1 MKSFAFAAR
10 SLFRQPGR
18 ASLGILGIAAVGALL
33 FDMLLLSRG
42 LVVSFRDLLDNVGF
56 DVRVLAT
63 DAVIVGGPRI
73 SRAGGVADD
82 LAKLPQVAEA
92 MSLRMAEG
100 DADRPDGP
108 DLRVGITGV
117 DLGRRRPWTL
127 VSGEDLGPDQ
137 PTGSVPAIL
146 LTRELAEALNKHAG
160 DEVALRVVCG
170 TDRTALPPATFH
182 IAGIADFPFDSG
194 EQFSAAASRSNLS
207 RACGDEA
214 DDAADMLLVASREG
228 YGADAAVAA
237 IRGRHPELHPATNEQ
252 IVARMR
258 DTGFTY
264 FQQISAVLSTITM
277 VFGFLLI
284 TVLLTV
290 SVNQR
295 LGEIAALRALG
306 FSRGRVAADVLSQSL
321 LLVGCGGILALPLG
335 VGLSVWL
342 DAILKAMPG
351 IPASMHFFVFEGR
364 ALALHGALL
373 ALTAFF
379 AAVYPMWLVIS
390 LPIATTLRN
399 EVVS

>member
-1 MKSFAFAAR
+1 MKALGFAAR

-56 DVRVLAT
+56 DVRVLAS
-63 DAVIVGGPRI
+63 DAVVIGGPRI
-73 SRAGGVADD
+73 QQASGLAGDIAT
-82 LAKLPQVAEA
+82 LPEVAEA
-92 MSLRMAEG
+92 TALRMADGE
-100 DADRPDGP
+100 ADLPDG
-108 DLRVGITGV
+108 RVITVSITGV
-117 DLGRRRPWTL
+117 DLGRHQPWTL
-127 VSGEDLGPDQ
+127 IAGDQLGPD
-137 PTGSVPAIL
+137 PLSGPPSL
-146 LTRELAEALNKHAG
+146 LITEQLASALNKQVGARI
-160 DEVALRVVCG
+160 ALRILCG
-170 TDRTALPPATFH
+170 SDRMALPLTTFRVV
-182 IAGIADFPFDSG
+182 GLADFPFDAA
-194 EQFSAAASRSNLS
+194 EQLSAAASRTSMA
-207 RACGDEA
+207 RACGD
-214 DDAADMLLVASREG
+214 DAGDVADMLLVSSRPG
-228 YGADAAVAA
+228 YGPDAAVAA
-237 IRGRHPELHPATNEQ
+237 IRRQYPGLHPATNEQ

-264 FQQISAVLSTITM
+264 FQQISVVLSTITM

-306 FSRGRVAADVLSQSL
+306 FSRARVSADVLSQSV
-321 LLVGCGGILALPLG
+321 LLVGCGGVLALPLG
-335 VGLSVWL
+335 AALSVWL

-364 ALALHGALL
+364 TLALHGVLL
-373 ALTAFF
+373 TVTAFL
-379 AAVYPMWLVIS
+379 AAAYPIWLVAT